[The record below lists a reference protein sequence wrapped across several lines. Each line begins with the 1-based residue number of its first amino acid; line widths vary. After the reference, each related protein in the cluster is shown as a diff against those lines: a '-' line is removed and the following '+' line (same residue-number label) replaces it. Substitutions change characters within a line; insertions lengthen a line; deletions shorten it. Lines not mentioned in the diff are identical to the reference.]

1 MAPYVLKED
10 ELIVFMDCLKSLR
23 VPTEYCSAPLKHV
36 PKKKLLAM
44 KAHDRHIFMQQLL
57 PLCLHGLMDQRTKIA
72 IMRLSRIFR
81 HICAKVL
88 DPADMGTLRED
99 ATITMCMLEMTMPPS
114 FFDIMVHLIL
124 HLVDELDM
132 CGLVHTRWMYCVE
145 RLNKIL
151 KGYVWNMVQL
161 KASMATRYLMD
172 ETLGLNT
179 EYMDQFQPSKRR
191 IWDLD
196 EEESICGEVLE
207 GASIQIE
214 LIVTQRNM
222 ARNYVFNNTNIM
234 APWVR

>member
-1 MAPYVLKED
+1 
-10 ELIVFMDCLKSLR
+10 
-23 VPTEYCSAPLKHV
+23 
-36 PKKKLLAM
+36 
-44 KAHDRHIFMQQLL
+44 
-57 PLCLHGLMDQRTKIA
+57 
-72 IMRLSRIFR
+72 
-81 HICAKVL
+81 
-88 DPADMGTLRED
+88 MGTLKED

-145 RLNKIL
+145 CLNKIL

-172 ETLGLNT
+172 ETLGLIT